1 MQRLGL
7 ILKQLQ
13 EALPLAGAT
22 SDLGKDILKAL
33 NVLVKHVPPGASS
46 PAAEKNNIESLAMR
60 NAQQGMASRQLAE
73 QRAKQMQ
80 GGGQQQ
86 PMGAAA

>member
-7 ILKQLQ
+7 IVQQLQ
-13 EALPLAGAT
+13 DIAPLAGMT
-22 SDLGKDILKAL
+22 ELGKSINKMIELAL
-33 NVLVKHVPPGASS
+33 KHVPTGGTS
-46 PAAEKNNIESLAMR
+46 PAAQKNNIESLAMR